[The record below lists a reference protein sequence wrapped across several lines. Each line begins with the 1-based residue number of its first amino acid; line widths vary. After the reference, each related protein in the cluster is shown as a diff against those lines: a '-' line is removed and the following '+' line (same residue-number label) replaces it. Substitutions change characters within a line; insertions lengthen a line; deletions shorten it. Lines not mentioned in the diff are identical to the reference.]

1 MEQSQNGGS
10 CIIET
15 KIGGSA
21 HGILLCTTEA
31 KKPLKIH
38 LHLKSE
44 YAKKSTVVL
53 ITNHHVIPNIGY
65 AKGCKIK
72 YDNRNIKLDDKKLIK
87 CISCC
92 GENGIL
98 GKYEHVKI
106 KSGEGDDC
114 PFQLDFTILFLNIKL
129 VTEQLKS
136 LQFSFNYYFIRDI
149 TDLLKNNKLQ
159 CIQRASCDTITS
171 CDLTLLKSQDE
182 ALNKILDNQEEEVE
196 QYNNLA
202 TFTTEP
208 QSEIVE
214 GSSGAPIFVC
224 ESQSNQKE
232 LVAIHRLTVC
242 FDKKVVMH
250 KHTNIFWI
258 LLVTAIYQGTKHCIS
273 ILILNY
279 FRIILVTKIPTH
291 SSSCSDTIC
300 GFIN

>member
-1 MEQSQNGGS
+1 MEEVVK
-10 CIIET
+10 IKT
-15 KIGGSA
+15 KIGIA
-21 HGILLCTTEA
+21 HGILLCTTDVE
-31 KKPLKIH
+31 KTLEIH
-38 LHLKSE
+38 LGLKCE
-44 YAKKSTVVL
+44 YAEKCTVVL

-65 AKGCKIK
+65 AKDCTILQS
-72 YDNRNIKLDDKKLIK
+72 DNQAIELSGEVLIK

-98 GKYEHVKI
+98 GKNEHVKK
-106 KSGEGDDC
+106 KSGKGDDC
-114 PFQLDFTILFLNIKL
+114 PFQLDFTILFLNTSNRK
-129 VTEQLKS
+129 VATKRS
-136 LQFSFNYYFIRDI
+136 LRSSFNYYFIRDI

-171 CDLTLLKSQDE
+171 CDLTLLKIQDE

-202 TFTTEP
+202 TFTTKP

-232 LVAIHRLTVC
+232 LVAIHRLTKSI
-242 FDKKVVMH
+242 DKKVVMH

-279 FRIILVTKIPTH
+279 FRIILVTNISTH

-300 GFIN
+300 EFIN